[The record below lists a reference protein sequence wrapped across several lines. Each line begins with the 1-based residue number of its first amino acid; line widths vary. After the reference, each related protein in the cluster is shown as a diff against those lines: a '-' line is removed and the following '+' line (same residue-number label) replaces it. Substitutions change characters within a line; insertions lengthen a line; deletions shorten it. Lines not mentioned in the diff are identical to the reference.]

1 MRRSSGKS
9 TSLTALGVL
18 AAVLVFAGTA
28 ANVATAKPSHAAV
41 AKAQI
46 KIGFVNLG
54 NSIPYAVEVQK
65 GVVAAAKKAGV
76 QVVTCDSALSVTKAI
91 SCVQA
96 FKSEGVQGIA
106 EYQYDQQAAPRVCKA
121 GPNVPVIAVD
131 ILQPPCQ
138 KVFVGDD
145 NFTAG
150 KVSGVLL
157 GQYAKTHF
165 SCNVDA
171 LFSVNSPVNSGVI
184 AREKGWEAAFKSYC
198 PKVPI
203 VKVTPTTY
211 TTDATITPFTDTL
224 SRFPSA
230 HHIMVAAVNDDTA
243 IGAVRAA
250 TAAGRLGDIY
260 VSGQGADT
268 TAYPYIC
275 QTTPFKNWLGDA
287 NYNPQSYGSLIVPA
301 LVKLINGQKVPKQ
314 LIVKTLPLT
323 KANISKEF
331 PNACHK

>member
-1 MRRSSGKS
+1 MRRFWGKS
-9 TSLTALGVL
+9 PRVTALGVVAVALVL
-18 AAVLVFAGTA
+18 AGSA
-28 ANVATAKPSHAAV
+28 ANVAAGKSHATSAT
-41 AKAQI
+41 QI

-54 NSIPYAVEVQK
+54 DSIPYAVEVQK
-65 GVVAAAKKAGV
+65 GILTAAKKANV
-76 QVVTCDSALSVTKAI
+76 KVVTCDSALSVPKAI

-121 GPNVPVIAVD
+121 GPNVPVVAVD
-131 ILQPPCQ
+131 ISQPPCQ
-138 KVFVGDD
+138 KVFIGDN

-157 GQYAKTHF
+157 GNYAKAHF
-165 SCNVDA
+165 GCKVDA

-184 AREKGWEAAFKSYC
+184 AREKGWEAAFKAIC
-198 PKVPI
+198 PNVPV
-203 VKVTPTTY
+203 VKVTPSTY

-224 SRFPSA
+224 ARYPSA
-230 HHIMVAAVNDDTA
+230 HHIMVAAVNDDTG

-268 TAYPYIC
+268 SAYPYIC
-275 QTTPFKNWLGDA
+275 KTTPFKNWLGDA
-287 NYNPQSYGSLIVPA
+287 NYNPQNYGNLIVPT
-301 LVKLINGQKVPKQ
+301 LVKLINHQKVPKQ
-314 LIVKTLPLT
+314 EIVSTTPLT
-323 KANISKEF
+323 KSNISKEF
-331 PNACHK
+331 PSACK

>member
-1 MRRSSGKS
+1 MRRFWGKS
-9 TSLTALGVL
+9 PHLTAVGVV
-18 AAVLVFAGTA
+18 AVALIFAGAA
-28 ANVATAKPSHAAV
+28 ANVATGESHAETAKP
-41 AKAQI
+41 I

-65 GVVAAAKKAGV
+65 SVVAAGKKAGV
-76 QVVTCDSALSVTKAI
+76 QVVTCDSALSVPKAI
-91 SCVQA
+91 ACVQA

-121 GPNVPVIAVD
+121 GPKVPVVAVD

-138 KVFVGDD
+138 KVFIGDD

-157 GQYAKTHF
+157 GNYAKTNF
-165 SCNVDA
+165 GCNVDA

-184 AREKGWEAAFKSYC
+184 AREKGWETAFKAIC
-198 PKVPI
+198 PNVPV
-203 VKVTPTTY
+203 VKVTPSTY

-224 SRFPSA
+224 TRYPGA
-230 HHIMVAAVNDDTA
+230 HHIMVAAVNDDTG

-260 VSGQGADT
+260 VSGQGADST
-268 TAYPYIC
+268 SYPYIC

-287 NYNPQSYGSLIVPA
+287 NYNPQSYGNLIVPT
-301 LVKLINGQKVPKQ
+301 LLKLIKHQRVPKQ
-314 LIVKTLPLT
+314 VIVSTTPLT
-323 KANISKEF
+323 KANISSLF
-331 PNACHK
+331 PSACK